1 MADGRKPRTYLV
13 RKETRVGDFIMISI
27 VIPIYNAEKYIREC
41 LDRIIKQGPYD
52 IEIVLVNDGSLDGSL
67 EICNQY
73 AQQDDRV
80 IVLDQNNMGP
90 AAARKTGALSSHGEY
105 IMFLDSDDYLDDTAI
120 KTLNEYINEFG
131 NVDIIHFDFHVMD
144 VDGNYLR
151 TIVCPFSPGLYKKNE
166 IEKTIYPKML
176 YYNSFYKFGIQ
187 PSLWN
192 KMIKREIVLKNI
204 SSIPSEVFFGEDGLL
219 TYQCFFSA
227 DSVLIINE
235 ALYHYRENEDSIT
248 RRISR
253 DKDVLKQNNVLITE
267 YEKIDKFKDEL
278 LKKQLANYV
287 IYITWIAINEE
298 YLKRLL
304 YDDMGRFVLI
314 KRKITI
320 NLRKYY
326 REHKWEDVSFK
337 TRMRMYLVSHLN
349 LHLLRY
355 YFQLRYRN
363 EK

>member
-1 MADGRKPRTYLV
+1 MELPSSYEAYEHLKQKIDGRTIFK
-13 RKETRVGDFIMISI
+13 TRFI
-27 VIPIYNAEKYIREC
+27 IP
-41 LDRIIKQGPYD
+41 
-52 IEIVLVNDGSLDGSL
+52 
-67 EICNQY
+67 
-73 AQQDDRV
+73 
-80 IVLDQNNMGP
+80 
-90 AAARKTGALSSHGEY
+90 LS
-105 IMFLDSDDYLDDTAI
+105 
-120 KTLNEYINEFG
+120 
-131 NVDIIHFDFHVMD
+131 
-144 VDGNYLR
+144 
-151 TIVCPFSPGLYKKNE
+151 
-166 IEKTIYPKML
+166 
-176 YYNSFYKFGIQ
+176 
-187 PSLWN
+187 
-192 KMIKREIVLKNI
+192 
-204 SSIPSEVFFGEDGLL
+204 DGLK
-219 TYQCFFSA
+219 
-227 DSVLIINE
+227 VE
-235 ALYHYRENEDSIT
+235 
-248 RRISR
+248 
-253 DKDVLKQNNVLITE
+253 
-267 YEKIDKFKDEL
+267 IDKFKDEL